1 MSPLKAAILAASP
14 TDLIF
19 ADLST
24 TASPNVAVRVAK
36 ARAAA
41 TAASKKGEPSRFGTR
56 PKPSR
61 FGTRPKPSRF
71 GTRPKP
77 SRFGTPNLLA
87 PNMAGEVSSL
97 ERMVEVSR
105 TDDAKAA
112 MEELKVKAEQAA
124 MAAAKAAEDDEADP
138 TKPLTWPLAYAV
150 ESEASAAASA
160 AVAEAEAAKEIS
172 ANEVSSEELS
182 AEGAVLGAPSTAPT
196 SPKPPL
202 SPRITSLASPRDGDS
217 SALQKLQSAA
227 KTAINPTPEEA
238 RDTPITR
245 AFKEKIAAERES
257 FIKSRE
263 PDWR

>member
-1 MSPLKAAILAASP
+1 
-14 TDLIF
+14 
-19 ADLST
+19 
-24 TASPNVAVRVAK
+24 
-36 ARAAA
+36 
-41 TAASKKGEPSRFGTR
+41 
-56 PKPSR
+56 
-61 FGTRPKPSRF
+61 
-71 GTRPKP
+71 
-77 SRFGTPNLLA
+77 
-87 PNMAGEVSSL
+87 MAGEVSSL

-160 AVAEAEAAKEIS
+160 AVAEAEAAKEIF
-172 ANEVSSEELS
+172 S
-182 AEGAVLGAPSTAPT
+182 AEEISAEGAPSTAPT

>member
-1 MSPLKAAILAASP
+1 
-14 TDLIF
+14 
-19 ADLST
+19 
-24 TASPNVAVRVAK
+24 
-36 ARAAA
+36 
-41 TAASKKGEPSRFGTR
+41 
-56 PKPSR
+56 
-61 FGTRPKPSRF
+61 
-71 GTRPKP
+71 
-77 SRFGTPNLLA
+77 
-87 PNMAGEVSSL
+87 MAGEVSSL

-160 AVAEAEAAKEIS
+160 AVAEAEAAKEIF
-172 ANEVSSEELS
+172 SSEEIS
-182 AEGAVLGAPSTAPT
+182 AEGAPNTAPT

>member
-1 MSPLKAAILAASP
+1 
-14 TDLIF
+14 
-19 ADLST
+19 
-24 TASPNVAVRVAK
+24 
-36 ARAAA
+36 
-41 TAASKKGEPSRFGTR
+41 
-56 PKPSR
+56 
-61 FGTRPKPSRF
+61 
-71 GTRPKP
+71 
-77 SRFGTPNLLA
+77 
-87 PNMAGEVSSL
+87 MAGEVSSL

-172 ANEVSSEELS
+172 AKEIFSSEELPNKGAGHLPNKEIFSSEEIS
-182 AEGAVLGAPSTAPT
+182 AEGAPSTAPT

>member
-71 GTRPKP
+71 GTP
-77 SRFGTPNLLA
+77 SLLA

-160 AVAEAEAAKEIS
+160 AVAEAEAAKEIF
-172 ANEVSSEELS
+172 SSEEIS
-182 AEGAVLGAPSTAPT
+182 AEGAPSTAPT

-202 SPRITSLASPRDGDS
+202 SPRITSLASPRDGVS

-227 KTAINPTPEEA
+227 KTAINPMPEEA

>member
-71 GTRPKP
+71 GTP
-77 SRFGTPNLLA
+77 SLLA

-160 AVAEAEAAKEIS
+160 AVAEAEAAKE
-172 ANEVSSEELS
+172 VVPSEELS

-202 SPRITSLASPRDGDS
+202 SPRITSLASPRDGVS

-227 KTAINPTPEEA
+227 KTAINPMPEEA

-263 PDWR
+263 PDWRGWL

>member
-1 MSPLKAAILAASP
+1 
-14 TDLIF
+14 
-19 ADLST
+19 
-24 TASPNVAVRVAK
+24 
-36 ARAAA
+36 
-41 TAASKKGEPSRFGTR
+41 
-56 PKPSR
+56 
-61 FGTRPKPSRF
+61 
-71 GTRPKP
+71 
-77 SRFGTPNLLA
+77 
-87 PNMAGEVSSL
+87 MAGEVSSL

-160 AVAEAEAAKEIS
+160 AVAEAEAAKEVVPNM
-172 ANEVSSEELS
+172 AKEVVPSEELS